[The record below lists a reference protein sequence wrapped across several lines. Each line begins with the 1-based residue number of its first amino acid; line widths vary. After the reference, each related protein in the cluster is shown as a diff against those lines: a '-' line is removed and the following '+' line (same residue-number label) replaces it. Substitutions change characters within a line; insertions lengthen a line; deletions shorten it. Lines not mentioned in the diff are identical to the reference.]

1 MVREAWVVWTVRLA
15 VGLCKGC
22 VCVRR
27 WIGVVAGVRV
37 RREVRRK
44 VEEAERTEVMRVS
57 WEGVVREVWR
67 RGRRDMV
74 VRARGGGGVRM
85 GRRDDNKRVVG

>member
-1 MVREAWVVWTVRLA
+1 MRRGGFEGEAEARAVVREVWVVWTVRLG
-15 VGLCKGC
+15 VGLCKGW

-37 RREVRRK
+37 RRVVRRK

-57 WEGVVREVWR
+57 WEGVEAEAWR
-67 RGRRDMV
+67 RGRRDMMV
-74 VRARGGGGVRM
+74 
-85 GRRDDNKRVVG
+85 